1 MSPFEQ
7 MELKKTNF
15 TKKDLEVYHVFTE
28 NIDDILRHTATTMAE
43 KHHVSQPAITRFCQK
58 LGYQGYNDFKYD
70 VYKYYKGRH
79 GDYDDVS
86 LIDYYCKLIHLIPG
100 AVTEEAFVRLAER
113 IASSRYVAV
122 CGFHK
127 SALPA
132 QLLDINLSKV
142 GILSSFV
149 RFDYIDSL
157 SPRTT
162 KDDTVILFSAS
173 SSIFGETVDLISEI
187 PAERRPATVLITQ
200 SARHPIRNKVDQVIW
215 LPSYQNQNYPQY
227 LEYQTIPI
235 IFVDLLM
242 NYITDY
248 LKEDKIEN

>member
-28 NIDDILRHTATTMAE
+28 NIDDILRLTATTMAE

-70 VYKYYKGRH
+70 VYKYHKGRH
-79 GDYDDVS
+79 GDHDDTS
-86 LIDYYCKLIHLIPG
+86 IIDYYCRLIHLIPG
-100 AVTEEAFVRLAER
+100 AVSEESFVKLAER

-122 CGFHK
+122 CGYHK
-127 SALPA
+127 SSLPA

-149 RFDYIDSL
+149 RGDYMDSL

-162 KDDTVILFSAS
+162 KDDTIVFFSAS
-173 SSIFGETVDLISEI
+173 SPVFNDAVELINEI
-187 PAERRPATVLITQ
+187 PSDRRPTTALITQ
-200 SARHPIRNKVDQVIW
+200 NAKHPIRNKVDQVIW
-215 LPSYQNQNYPQY
+215 LPSYLNQSYPQY

-248 LKEDKIEN
+248 LKEGKK